1 MYKMYYIC
9 NKKRQKIILLIIHNY
24 TIVIYMIYRIT
35 FTITD
40 TVHTVYKICNILVPF
55 GKVTCT
61 VQ

>member
-1 MYKMYYIC
+1 MYYIC
-9 NKKRQKIILLIIHNY
+9 NKKRQKVFFFNIHDY
-24 TIVIYMIYRIT
+24 TIVIYRIT

-40 TVHTVYKICNILVPF
+40 TVHTVDRICNILVPF

>member
-9 NKKRQKIILLIIHNY
+9 NKKRQNIFFLNIHNY
-24 TIVIYMIYRIT
+24 TIVIYRIT